1 MCYNIFYQKYHFFEL
16 KDFNMATY
24 ENRARI
30 DGVPVPIQCIRM
42 TPTLREETKF
52 HYHDYTELLYGISG
66 SATVRAGGESYTL
79 TKGDLVVI
87 PNHEPHDVTLPG
99 ENPEYIVIK
108 FLPSVLLTPEETY
121 SEYRYAL
128 MLLQNTARRQSFFSA
143 EELADTNVDA
153 LIRHAM
159 HEWDMRRMGF
169 ELSLRADTLNIFVNV
184 LRKWYCDGD
193 IEQLSVTRYQSEL
206 IQKAI
211 DHIERHYFETTQQST
226 AEALGVSTSYLSR
239 VFMKGM
245 QRSFSSYVNEVK
257 LREARRML
265 ISTDKSIT
273 EIGEI
278 TGFSTSAYFIANFKA
293 IYKLTPNSYRKLY
306 RGDKSGGVSNF

>member
-1 MCYNIFYQKYHFFEL
+1 
-16 KDFNMATY
+16 MATY
-24 ENRARI
+24 EKRARI

-42 TPTLREETKF
+42 APTLRSDVKF

-66 SATVRAGGESYTL
+66 SATVRVGSESYTL

-87 PNHEPHDVTLPG
+87 HNHEPHDVTKPCDS
-99 ENPEYIVIK
+99 PEYIVIK

-128 MLLQNTARRQSFFSA
+128 MLLQNTSKWQGFFSA
-143 EELADTNVDA
+143 EELADTEIDA
-153 LIRHAM
+153 LVNHAM
-159 HEWDMRRMGF
+159 REWNMRKVGY

-184 LRKWYCDGD
+184 LRKWSCGT
-193 IEQLSVTRYQSEL
+193 EEPLSSVTRYQSEL

-211 DHIERHYFETTQQST
+211 DHIDRHYFETTQQLT

-239 VFMKGM
+239 VFMKCM
-245 QRSFSSYVNEVK
+245 RRSFSSYVNEVK
-257 LREARRML
+257 LREARRLL
-265 ISTDKSIT
+265 ISTDKSVT

-278 TGFSTSAYFIANFKA
+278 AGFSTSAYFIANFKA

-306 RGDKSGGVSNF
+306 RGDKGGGVSDF